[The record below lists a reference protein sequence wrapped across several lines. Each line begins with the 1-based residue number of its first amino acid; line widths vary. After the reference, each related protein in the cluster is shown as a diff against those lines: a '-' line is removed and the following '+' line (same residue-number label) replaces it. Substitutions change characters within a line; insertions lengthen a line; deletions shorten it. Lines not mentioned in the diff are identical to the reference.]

1 LKATYLDAS
10 AIIKLVLAEP
20 ESPVLRR
27 YLRRKR
33 PLITCALART
43 EVQRA
48 ALPEGPTALGR
59 ARAELARFDMVRLSD
74 RLLQVAGTLDPIEL
88 RSLDA
93 IHLAAAGSLG
103 ADLGRVVTYDDRMA
117 DAARALGFNVHAPA

>member
-1 LKATYLDAS
+1 MKATYLDAS

-20 ESPVLRR
+20 ESSVLRR
-27 YLRRKR
+27 YLRRRR
-33 PLITCALART
+33 PLLTCALSRT

-48 ALPEGPTALGR
+48 ALPEGPIALRR
-59 ARAELARFDMVRLSD
+59 ARAELARFDVVRLSD
-74 RLLQVAGTLDPIEL
+74 RLLQVAGTLAPIGL

-103 ADLGRVVTYDDRMA
+103 TDLGRVVTYDDRMS